1 MNILPFRINSL
12 PTISALKFNGALTM
26 AVGTS
31 TGQVSMFKLE
41 TSLKFLFQRCVCVVG
56 NINRSFTVGT
66 ENEAL
71 LFWPE
76 GRVYSRMLY
85 YFRTLRNSD
94 SGLSSWSEKLLS
106 CSHSGMCLKCS
117 LSLFFF

>member
-1 MNILPFRINSL
+1 MEGDLAIYARNTNVLPFRINSL

-31 TGQVSMFKLE
+31 TGQVNMFKLE
-41 TSLKFLFQRCVCVVG
+41 TSHLSYYFRGVYVSWETSTCV
-56 NINRSFTVGT
+56 FTVGT

-76 GRVYSRMLY
+76 WRGYSECCVP
-85 YFRTLRNSD
+85 SVP
-94 SGLSSWSEKLLS
+94 
-106 CSHSGMCLKCS
+106 
-117 LSLFFF
+117 